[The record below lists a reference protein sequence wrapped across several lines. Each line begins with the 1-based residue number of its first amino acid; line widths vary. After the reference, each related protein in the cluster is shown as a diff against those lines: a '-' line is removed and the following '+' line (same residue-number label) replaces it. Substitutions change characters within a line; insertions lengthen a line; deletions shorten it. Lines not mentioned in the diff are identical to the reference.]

1 MRRELSLLKRSWRH
15 CQSEGIELSE
25 LFLHFKM
32 PPSGTTRRR
41 IPTPNELKA
50 IIQYT
55 SPQVSALIQLG
66 IETCCR
72 RSELLSIEKRY
83 VDFQSQTLWLPKAK
97 TGSRYVPLSAKAIR
111 ILKKWNCNF
120 TLQPSSVTSNVSKVC
135 KRLDILNL
143 CFHSITRHYGATR
156 LIERGFSVSEAMLV
170 TGHSDSATFHRYTH
184 LSPTA
189 LARRL

>member
-135 KRLDILNL
+135 KPVRHTKPMLPLH
-143 CFHSITRHYGATR
+143 HSTLR
-156 LIERGFSVSEAMLV
+156 
-170 TGHSDSATFHRYTH
+170 RY
-184 LSPTA
+184 SPYRKRIQCIGSNA
-189 LARRL
+189 GNRSF